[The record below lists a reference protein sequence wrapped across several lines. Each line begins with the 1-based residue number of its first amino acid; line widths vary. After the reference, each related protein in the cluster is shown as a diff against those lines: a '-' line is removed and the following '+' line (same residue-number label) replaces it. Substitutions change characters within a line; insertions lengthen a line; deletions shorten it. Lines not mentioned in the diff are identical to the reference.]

1 MNQQSFTHSSIE
13 ALKEAKDFMGKAHM
27 ASPGGLT
34 EDARLTLLLTVLFD
48 GDPNAARLKIMKKK
62 NEMFPM
68 KIYRR

>member
-1 MNQQSFTHSSIE
+1 MDQARFTFDSGE
-13 ALKEAKDFMGKAHM
+13 ALKEAKDFMGKAYL

-34 EDARLTLLLTVLFD
+34 QDAMLTLLLTSIFD

-68 KIYRR
+68 RSWRK